1 MEKETLAVL
10 IDADNISAM
19 SADVMKDNGSGNCGG
34 VGAVIKGWLR
44 AHVGVTALLAA
55 VTGGILG
62 CGKGNPGPE
71 TPGAAE
77 GETTLSLSMECAK
90 LIAAAQE
97 SDVSIVMDSGT
108 FCPTLYVHDGQGGS
122 FYTLAGVDSMEA
134 LREMAAS
141 VIREK
146 ASNAKAYLL
155 DYAAFYTHEGV
166 RKGALIMETASRAD
180 AQATVL
186 VFVCDR
192 DGKKTEG
199 PVQRP
204 GVPSLFR

>member
-1 MEKETLAVL
+1 MKKIFTLILTTLALGLALQAQDARQRTVDTIVGDVL
-10 IDADNISAM
+10 SQMPAQN
-19 SADVMKDNGSGNCGG
+19 
-34 VGAVIKGWLR
+34 
-44 AHVGVTALLAA
+44 
-55 VTGGILG
+55 
-62 CGKGNPGPE
+62 
-71 TPGAAE
+71 
-77 GETTLSLSMECAK
+77 
-90 LIAAAQE
+90 AAAQE